1 MRGKNSKWVWLS
13 VLLVFTLALSACGI
27 KKEPASTTASG
38 ATEDKPQTEAVTG
51 PLSGK
56 RIALIMEFNTGT
68 FSQQYVQGVKEEIE
82 KFGGQLTTFVADNDK
97 AKMVSLLDSAIN
109 QKFDAILTDHG
120 DSLLTPG
127 VKKAVEQNIPVVV
140 FDADINVPG
149 ATVLSQD
156 DQKMAELTLEQM
168 KKILTDKAIS

>member
-1 MRGKNSKWVWLS
+1 MKRKETKWLWLS

-27 KKEPASTTASG
+27 KKEPAATPASG
-38 ATEDKPQTEAVTG
+38 ASDDTPKTEAVTG

-82 KFGGQLTTFVADNDK
+82 KFGGELTTFVADNDK

-109 QKFDAILTDHG
+109 QQVRCAFSRITGSPIRARREEGSRTEYSSG
-120 DSLLTPG
+120 R
-127 VKKAVEQNIPVVV
+127 V
-140 FDADINVPG
+140 
-149 ATVLSQD
+149 
-156 DQKMAELTLEQM
+156 
-168 KKILTDKAIS
+168 

>member
-1 MRGKNSKWVWLS
+1 MAMVECVISIYIGAVRLRNQ
-13 VLLVFTLALSACGI
+13 
-27 KKEPASTTASG
+27 KEPAATPASG
-38 ATEDKPQTEAVTG
+38 ASDDTPKTEAVTG

-82 KFGGQLTTFVADNDK
+82 KFGGELTTFVADNDK

-120 DSLLTPG
+120 DSLLEPG

-140 FDADINVPG
+140 FDAAISVPG

-168 KKILTDKAIS
+168 KKISMDKVILSKYG